1 MAIVLLTL
9 VTLAYAG
16 YNLFVKVAGDHAPAE
31 ATTTVLATM
40 VLQIG
45 AIATSTAFLIF
56 LSVQGGHVFKLS
68 TPTYVY
74 ALIAGVCI
82 GTAEIGYL
90 YIFGGV
96 GGIKPLPRQPGHS
109 HSCDRHHRD
118 HAHRLLARLQGASLD
133 DAALRRSHDRG
144 RHRRPLCRPQ
154 RSCRLSASARQIS
167 PVP

>member
-31 ATTTVLATM
+31 ATTTVLATL
-40 VLQIG
+40 VLQLG
-45 AIATSTAFLIF
+45 AVATSTAFLIF

-82 GTAEIGYL
+82 GTAEIAYL
-90 YIFGGV
+90 YLFGGV
-96 GGIKPLPRQPGHS
+96 GGIKPLPANLVIPTVVTGTIVVT
-109 HSCDRHHRD
+109 
-118 HAHRLLARLQGASLD
+118 LLVSWLIFKEHISMLQLFG
-133 DAALRRSHDRG
+133 AALIVGGIIVLFAGHRG
-144 RHRRPLCRPQ
+144 GH
-154 RSCRLSASARQIS
+154 A
-167 PVP
+167 